1 MIACINKMLN
11 PPRTDWSDVERLEQ
25 RIRDLRRRIREAR
38 NSQRQVFSF
47 QGIHDKKPFNLWP
60 DKGTD
65 RTSSMGEGS
74 TISPKQSSLKRKVQ
88 QETRAKEM
96 SDLRAKMRPKVD
108 PIEEEMVRQDR
119 ELAEAIEKAMAKQM
133 NK

>member
-1 MIACINKMLN
+1 MLN
-11 PPRTDWSDVERLEQ
+11 PPRTDWSEIDRLEQ
-25 RIRDLRRRIREAR
+25 RIRDLRRRIREAK
-38 NSQRQVFSF
+38 STQGQLFSV

-60 DKGTD
+60 DKDND
-65 RTSSMGEGS
+65 RTSGMGERS
-74 TISPKQSSLKRKVQ
+74 EISEEQSSLKRKVQ
-88 QETRAKEM
+88 QETRSKEM

-108 PIEEEMVRQDR
+108 PIEEEMAKQDR

>member
-1 MIACINKMLN
+1 MIACINRMLN
-11 PPRTDWSDVERLEQ
+11 PPRTDWSEIDRLEQ
-25 RIRDLRRRIREAR
+25 RIRNLRRRIREAK

-60 DKGTD
+60 DKNPY

-74 TISPKQSSLKRKVQ
+74 TVSTEQSSLKRKVQ
-88 QETRAKEM
+88 QETKAKEM

-108 PIEEEMVRQDR
+108 PIEEEMAKQDR

>member
-1 MIACINKMLN
+1 MIACLKEMLN
-11 PPRTDWSDVERLEQ
+11 PPRTDWSEIDRLEQ
-25 RIRDLRRRIREAR
+25 RIRDLRRRIREAK
-38 NSQRQVFSF
+38 NKQGQFFSF

-60 DKGTD
+60 DKNPY
-65 RTSSMGEGS
+65 RTSSMGERS
-74 TISPKQSSLKRKVQ
+74 EIPAEQSSLKRKVQ

-96 SDLRAKMRPKVD
+96 SNLRAKMRPKVD
-108 PIEEEMVRQDR
+108 PIEEEMARQDK